1 MITVDYLVVGGG
13 LAGLVVATRLAEDL
27 DVVVGVLEAGQDMSR
42 NQDVQTPANYYKG
55 IRNPETDW
63 GFFTAPQDGLNGRRI
78 YLPRGKGLGGSTLL
92 NLMQLGRASTV
103 EYNAFEQLGSK
114 GWDWP
119 EFLKYF
125 KKSEAFHPDSEDI
138 TEFGLNVADEVH
150 GKSGPLPKIM
160 PPRVWPVHRR
170 VIEAFIS
177 VGIPFNAEPNDGA
190 NAGCWTGT
198 AAIHPG
204 QHTRAS
210 SASAYYEPNRD
221 KSNLI
226 VVTGAYA
233 TRVLFDPKESG
244 DLLATA
250 VEYQKDGEIHFA
262 RATKEVILCTGSF
275 KTPQLL
281 ELSGN
286 AIMTTTISYLIA
298 DYVGV
303 GDKKILD
310 PLNIPVIIDLPG
322 VGSNLQVLSHY
333 HCMLL
338 DLTSLPYRTI
348 CGAHLRVSWIPNSS
362 RTMSS
367 AIHLTSTQYDD
378 ADGHT
383 VVPPMSAFAFIP
395 LGLIP
400 HDGKILDDAN
410 KLDFSGD
417 PGASAGMQR
426 AFQMQKEW
434 LMNRDISFLEYV
446 PGLTIPVGNSHE
458 STRLATISSYL
469 PNIKALP
476 IEGRNYLS
484 FVLGLLH
491 PFSRGHVH
499 IRSSDPFDSPIID
512 PRCLN
517 NATDIELFID
527 AVKLVRKV
535 VNARCIKSAIVREM
549 APGPAVQFDAEIVDY
564 LKGNVQTIYH
574 PIGTAPMFTREE
586 GGVVDESL
594 KMYGTG
600 NLRVVDASVIPLQI
614 SAHIQHTT
622 FAIAEKAADIIK
634 GAR

>member
-42 NQDVQTPANYYKG
+42 NQDIQTPGITFFRLYHRKSAHLPLPANYYKG

-92 NLMQLGRASTV
+92 NLMQLGRASAV

-114 GWDWP
+114 GWNWP

-125 KKSEAFHPDSEDI
+125 KKSEAFHPDSEDSA
-138 TEFGLNVADEVH
+138 EFGLHVADDVH

-160 PPRVWPVHRR
+160 PPRVWPLHSR
-170 VIEAFIS
+170 VIEAFTS

-226 VVTGAYA
+226 IVTGAYA
-233 TRVLFDPKESG
+233 TRVLFDPKEAG

-250 VEYQKDGEIHFA
+250 VEYQKDGEIHVA
-262 RATKEVILCTGSF
+262 HATKEVILCTGSF

-281 ELSGN
+281 ELSG
-286 AIMTTTISYLIA
+286 I
-298 DYVGV
+298 

-322 VGSNLQVLSHY
+322 VGSNLR
-333 HCMLL
+333 M
-338 DLTSLPYRTI
+338 
-348 CGAHLRVSWIPNSS
+348 
-362 RTMSS
+362 
-367 AIHLTSTQYDD
+367 
-378 ADGHT
+378 
-383 VVPPMSAFAFIP
+383 
-395 LGLIP
+395 
-400 HDGKILDDAN
+400 
-410 KLDFSGD
+410 
-417 PGASAGMQR
+417 
-426 AFQMQKEW
+426 
-434 LMNRDISFLEYV
+434 
-446 PGLTIPVGNSHE
+446 
-458 STRLATISSYL
+458 LATISSYL
-469 PNIKALP
+469 PNTKALP
-476 IEGRNYLS
+476 LEGKNYIS

-499 IRSSDPFDSPIID
+499 IRSPDPSDNPIID
-512 PRCLN
+512 PCFLN
-517 NATDIELFID
+517 NATDIEFFLD

-535 VNARCIKSAIVREM
+535 VNARCIKSAIARET
-549 APGPAVQFDAEIVDY
+549 APGPSVQFDAEIVDY

-574 PIGTAPMFTREE
+574 PIGTTPMFPRED

-594 KMYGTG
+594 KVYGTN

-614 SAHIQHTT
+614 SAHIQHTVY
-622 FAIAEKAADIIK
+622 AIAEKAADIIK
-634 GAR
+634 AAR

>member
-42 NQDVQTPANYYKG
+42 NQDIQTPANYYKG

-92 NLMQLGRASTV
+92 NLMQLGRASAV

-114 GWDWP
+114 GWNWP

-125 KKSEAFHPDSEDI
+125 KKSEAFHPDSEDVA
-138 TEFGLNVADEVH
+138 EFGLHVADDVH

-160 PPRVWPVHRR
+160 PPRVWPLHSR
-170 VIEAFIS
+170 VIEAFTS

-226 VVTGAYA
+226 IVTGAYA
-233 TRVLFDPKESG
+233 TRVLFDPKEAG

-250 VEYQKDGEIHFA
+250 VEYQKDGEIHVA
-262 RATKEVILCTGSF
+262 HATKEVILCTGSF

-281 ELSGN
+281 ELSG
-286 AIMTTTISYLIA
+286 I
-298 DYVGV
+298 

-322 VGSNLQVLSHY
+322 VGSNLQVFFYRHRT
-333 HCMLL
+333 LL
-338 DLTSLPYRTI
+338 NLNSLRYRTI
-348 CGAHLRVSWIPNSS
+348 CVRALEESAEYMTM
-362 RTMSS
+362 RTGILSS
-367 AIHLTSTQYDD
+367 A
-378 ADGHT
+378 
-383 VVPPMSAFAFIP
+383 PMSAFAFIP
-395 LGLIP
+395 LSLIP
-400 HDGKILDDAN
+400 HDGKILDGAN
-410 KLDFSGD
+410 KLNISGD
-417 PGASAGMQR
+417 PGTSAGMQR

-434 LMNRDISFLEYV
+434 LMNSDVSFLE
-446 PGLTIPVGNSHE
+446 
-458 STRLATISSYL
+458 LATISSYL
-469 PNIKALP
+469 PNTKALP
-476 IEGRNYLS
+476 LEGKNYIS

-499 IRSSDPFDSPIID
+499 IRSPDPSDNPIID
-512 PRCLN
+512 PCFLN
-517 NATDIELFID
+517 NATDIEFFLD

-535 VNARCIKSAIVREM
+535 VNARCIKSAIARET
-549 APGPAVQFDAEIVDY
+549 APGPSVQFDAEIVDY

-574 PIGTAPMFTREE
+574 PIGTTPMFPRED

-594 KMYGTG
+594 KVYGTN

-614 SAHIQHTT
+614 SAHIQHTVY
-622 FAIAEKAADIIK
+622 AIAEKAADIIK
-634 GAR
+634 AAR

>member
-27 DVVVGVLEAGQDMSR
+27 DVLVGVLEAGQDMSR
-42 NQDVQTPANYYKG
+42 NPDVQTPANYYKG

-92 NLMQLGRASTV
+92 NLMQLGSSSGTHGGITASI
-103 EYNAFEQLGSK
+103 AFEQLGSK
-114 GWDWP
+114 GWDWA

-138 TEFGLNVADEVH
+138 TEFGLNIADEVH
-150 GKSGPLPKIM
+150 GKCGPLPKIM
-160 PPRVWPVHRR
+160 PPRVWPVHSR
-170 VIEAFIS
+170 VMEAFVS
-177 VGIPFNAEPNDGA
+177 VGIPFNADPVGLFFLSEPNQPTLDDAPKNDGA

-198 AAIHPG
+198 TAIHPG

-210 SASAYYEPNRD
+210 SASAYYKPNRD

-233 TRVLFDPKESG
+233 TRILFDPKESG
-244 DLLATA
+244 DLVAKA
-250 VEYQKDGEIHFA
+250 VEYHKDGEIHVA
-262 RATKEVILCTGSF
+262 HATKEVILCTGSF

-281 ELSGN
+281 ELSG
-286 AIMTTTISYLIA
+286 I
-298 DYVGV
+298 

-333 HCMLL
+333 HRMLL
-338 DLTSLPYRTI
+338 NLTSLPYRTI
-348 CGAHLRVSWIPNSS
+348 CGAHLHVSWIPNLS

-367 AIHLTSTQYDD
+367 AIHLTST
-378 ADGHT
+378 H
-383 VVPPMSAFAFIP
+383 
-395 LGLIP
+395 LIP
-400 HDGKILDDAN
+400 HDRKILDGAN

-434 LMNRDISFLEYV
+434 LMNRDVSFLE
-446 PGLTIPVGNSHE
+446 
-458 STRLATISSYL
+458 LATISSYL
-469 PNIKALP
+469 PNTRALP
-476 IEGRNYLS
+476 LEGRNYIS
-484 FVLGLLH
+484 FILGLLH

-512 PRCLN
+512 PRFLN
-517 NATDIELFID
+517 NGTDIELFID

-535 VNARCIKSAIVREM
+535 VNARCIKSAIVRET
-549 APGPAVQFDAEIVDY
+549 APGPAVQFDAEIIEY

-574 PIGTAPMFTREE
+574 PIGTAPMFPRED

-594 KMYGTG
+594 KVYGTQ

-614 SAHIQHTT
+614 SAHIQHTIY
-622 FAIAEKAADIIK
+622 AIAEKAADIIK

>member
-27 DVVVGVLEAGQDMSR
+27 DVLVGVLEAGQDMSR
-42 NQDVQTPANYYKG
+42 NPDVQTPANYYKG

-92 NLMQLGRASTV
+92 NLMQLGRASAV

-114 GWDWP
+114 GWDWA

-138 TEFGLNVADEVH
+138 TEFGLNIADEVH
-150 GKSGPLPKIM
+150 GKCGPLPKIM
-160 PPRVWPVHRR
+160 PPRVWPVHSR
-170 VIEAFIS
+170 VMEAFVS
-177 VGIPFNAEPNDGA
+177 VGIPFNADPNDGA

-198 AAIHPG
+198 TAIHPG

-210 SASAYYEPNRD
+210 SASAYYKPNRD

-233 TRVLFDPKESG
+233 TRILFDPKESG
-244 DLLATA
+244 DLVAKA
-250 VEYQKDGEIHFA
+250 VEYHKDGEIHVA
-262 RATKEVILCTGSF
+262 HATKEVILCTGSF

-281 ELSGN
+281 ELSG
-286 AIMTTTISYLIA
+286 I
-298 DYVGV
+298 

-333 HCMLL
+333 HLRALEESAEYMTTRTGLL
-338 DLTSLPYRTI
+338 
-348 CGAHLRVSWIPNSS
+348 
-362 RTMSS
+362 SS
-367 AIHLTSTQYDD
+367 A
-378 ADGHT
+378 
-383 VVPPMSAFAFIP
+383 PMSAFAFIP
-395 LGLIP
+395 LSLIP
-400 HDGKILDDAN
+400 HDRKILDGAN

-434 LMNRDISFLEYV
+434 LMNRDVSFLE
-446 PGLTIPVGNSHE
+446 
-458 STRLATISSYL
+458 LATISSYL
-469 PNIKALP
+469 PNTRALP
-476 IEGRNYLS
+476 LEGRNYIS
-484 FVLGLLH
+484 FILGLLH

-512 PRCLN
+512 PRFLN
-517 NATDIELFID
+517 NGTDIELFID

-535 VNARCIKSAIVREM
+535 VNARCIKSAIVRET
-549 APGPAVQFDAEIVDY
+549 APGPAVQFDAEIIEY

-574 PIGTAPMFTREE
+574 PIGTAPMFPRED

-594 KMYGTG
+594 KVYGTQ

-614 SAHIQHTT
+614 SAHIQHTIY
-622 FAIAEKAADIIK
+622 AIAEKAADIIK